1 MGIQDIRALETR
13 ISDAIEEYVKNP
25 KDYGNPVLRVRPDED
40 GSEYMAE
47 IDESGEVGEG
57 EEAFPVGDIVSS
69 DGEIDYDRISDIA
82 NSFIFVR

>member
-1 MGIQDIRALETR
+1 MRIQNVRALETR

-25 KDYGNPVLRVRPDED
+25 EDYENPVLRVRPDED

-47 IDESGEVGEG
+47 IDESGKVGEG
-57 EEAFPVGDIVSS
+57 EEVFPVGDIVSS

>member
-1 MGIQDIRALETR
+1 MRIQDIRALETR

-25 KDYGNPVLRVRPDED
+25 EDYENPVLRVRPDED

-57 EEAFPVGDIVSS
+57 EEVFPVGDIVSS

>member
-1 MGIQDIRALETR
+1 MRIQDIRALETR

-25 KDYGNPVLRVRPDED
+25 EDYDNPVLRVRPDED

-57 EEAFPVGDIVSS
+57 EEVFPVGDIVSS

-82 NSFIFVR
+82 NSLIFVR